1 MLNFHSSRLS
11 WWWWC
16 VCVWWVAG
24 WAAKVFAVTAAVVSC
39 HSCDVVFSAPL
50 LMVHSTLGLLQWE
63 KIRGG
68 GGSKKYP
75 VQQRGQ

>member
-1 MLNFHSSRLS
+1 MLNFYSSRLS

-39 HSCDVVFSAPL
+39 HSCDVVFSAPPPPCGAFHTGSSS
-50 LMVHSTLGLLQWE
+50 MGE
-63 KIRGG
+63 DKRG
-68 GGSKKYP
+68 
-75 VQQRGQ
+75 RGE